1 MQKNNTMARFL
12 LLLVSTAAAL
22 FSGCQPEKKTEVDY
36 ITLEGD
42 AMGTYYR
49 VTYADSLQ
57 RDFTPEIEA
66 FLLDLNREAST
77 YLDTSIISRFNATP
91 ALDVVLPVNA
101 RHFLTNFV
109 KSREV
114 FGASDG
120 AFDPTVMPLV
130 SYWGFGVKPK
140 KVDRIDSL
148 KVDSLRR
155 MVGLDKIRMIP
166 VGKDSVLLQKAVR
179 GVQLDFNAIAQ
190 GYGVDEVGR
199 ILESKGVSAYLV
211 DIGGEVVARGLNPRG
226 QPWTIG
232 INTPSETGQTDEIFT
247 TVPLIDRALATSGN
261 YRKFYQVEGVKF
273 SHTIN
278 PHTGYPERNALLSA
292 SVFAPDAMT
301 ADAYATACMVLG
313 PEKGMAMIERM
324 ENLEAYF
331 IIGEPNGTMSV
342 KYSRGL
348 ERLFPN
354 KK

>member
-1 MQKNNTMARFL
+1 MLRLLFL
-12 LLLVSTAAAL
+12 FLPVVAAVL
-22 FSGCQPEKKTEVDY
+22 SGCHQEKKQDIPY
-36 ITLEGD
+36 LTLEGN

-77 YLDTSIISRFNATP
+77 YLDTSIISRFNVSP
-91 ALDVVLPVNA
+91 GLDVVLPVSA

-114 FGASDG
+114 YAASSG

-130 SYWGFGVKPK
+130 AYWGFGVKPK
-140 KVDRIDSL
+140 KVDRVDSL
-148 KVDSLRR
+148 KVDSLRQL
-155 MVGLDKIRMIP
+155 VGLNKIQMIP
-166 VGKDSVLLQKAVR
+166 VGKDSVLLRKAVT
-179 GVQLDFNAIAQ
+179 GIQLDFNAIAQ

-199 ILESKGVSAYLV
+199 ILESKGVTAYLV
-211 DIGGEVVARGLNPRG
+211 DIGGEVVARGFNPRG
-226 QPWTIG
+226 KPWTIG
-232 INTPSETGQTDEIFT
+232 INTPSENGQTDEIFT

-261 YRKFYQVEGVKF
+261 YRKFYQVEGVKY

-278 PHTGYPERNALLSA
+278 PHTGFPERNALLSA

-313 PEKGMAMIERM
+313 PEKAMAMIERM

-331 IIGEPNGTMSV
+331 ITGEPNGTMSV

-348 ERLFPN
+348 ERLLPQ